1 MGIFQWLMKKVSK
14 AFGRN
19 TSSLFYSLLYREILK
34 EVNDITKN
42 EEISI
47 SVIREIGE
55 QAGTESCERH
65 SAIFKFMPGSPD
77 KVISYF
83 ELLWVVV
90 FGKELEELDYEEI
103 DNKNSKYNDYILKIN
118 HCPICASYGTCAE
131 DIFNLSKLGK
141 ESEGMASGLCG
152 MLQGVA
158 NFILKIK
165 QNDYRISITEKKC
178 IGKSDKCLQLLCKI
192 YDFNEWKELRIL
204 KAKDKTL
211 SKIISVSEVEE
222 SEIVQKNKLDLIDQI
237 QDSFSLDKLEELID
251 EPLENIKKKVG
262 TIIKDKLNM
271 EPDHFF
277 DYFRN
282 YEEDMIRI
290 IGFLSIHIL
299 NENGRFIE
307 KLLKNETIGKA
318 IGYLFK
324 QLKDMVLLFI
334 PLDVVKDYHNLLINF
349 LDGLAPNKMVEN
361 IKNYSGR
368 DDINF
373 LFEGAQ
379 MALEDLGI
387 NFSTLKENV
396 WEELKENKEN
406 GLLSEADQ
414 NLINKTQE
422 NFPKIIQLFQEI
434 GLLIS
439 EILTLPIRIS
449 ISKSHYG
456 LKAAI
461 NSVISEEEGL
471 IGSIKNRFD
480 IIFDNIQALR
490 E

>member
-19 TSSLFYSLLYREILK
+19 TSSLFYSLLYRELLN
-34 EVNDITKN
+34 EVNDIVKD
-42 EEISI
+42 EESSL
-47 SVIREIGE
+47 SVLREIGE
-55 QAGTESCERH
+55 KAGTESCERH

-77 KVISYF
+77 KIVDYF

-90 FGKELEELDYEEI
+90 FGKELEQIDYEEI
-103 DNKNSKYNDYILKIN
+103 TNKNSKYNDYILKIN
-118 HCPICASYGTCAE
+118 HCPICASYGTCPE
-131 DIFNLSKLGK
+131 DTFNVSRLSKD
-141 ESEGMASGLCG
+141 SEGMASGLCG

-158 NFILKIK
+158 NFILKVK
-165 QNDYRISITEKKC
+165 KNDYRISIVEQKC
-178 IGKSDKCLQLLCKI
+178 MSKGDNCLQLLCKI
-192 YDFNEWKELRIL
+192 YGFKEWKDIRLS
-204 KAKDKTL
+204 KAKDKNL
-211 SKIISVSEVEE
+211 SKIISVSEIEE
-222 SEIVQKNKLDLIDQI
+222 DEPIQKSKLDLVDQL
-237 QDSFSLDKLEELID
+237 QESFSLDKLEELID
-251 EPLENIKKKVG
+251 EPLENIKKKFG
-262 TIIKDKLNM
+262 AIIKDKLNM

-290 IGFLSIHIL
+290 IGFLSIHLL

-307 KLLKNETIGKA
+307 KLLQNETIAKA

-387 NFSTLKENV
+387 KFSDLKENV
-396 WEELKENKEN
+396 WEELKQDREN
-406 GLLSEADQ
+406 GLLSPDQ
-414 NLINKTQE
+414 TLINKTQE

-434 GLLIS
+434 ALLIG
-439 EILTLPIRIS
+439 EILTLPIRVS
-449 ISKSHYG
+449 ISEGHYG

-471 IGSIKNRFD
+471 AGSIKRRFD
-480 IIFDNIQALR
+480 VIFDNIQALR